1 MKEFTHTRLDSKQ
14 FSQDDIKGFIKD
26 YNIKFIKLQFVD
38 INGQVKNMTIPS
50 QHIEK
55 ALNNE
60 IMLDGSS
67 IKGFRSIET
76 SDMVL
81 RLSSSC
87 SQKIKTEM
95 LQLQLR
101 IEQVTMT

>member
-1 MKEFTHTRLDSKQ
+1 MERAEL
-14 FSQDDIKGFIKD
+14 
-26 YNIKFIKLQFVD
+26 FVD

-67 IKGFRSIET
+67 IKGFSSNRNRSRTI
-76 SDMVL
+76 
-81 RLSSSC
+81 C
-87 SQKIKTEM
+87 ISQSAC
-95 LQLQLR
+95 
-101 IEQVTMT
+101 

>member
-1 MKEFTHTRLDSKQ
+1 MKEFLHTRLDNRQ
-14 FSQDDIKGFIKD
+14 FTQEDIKGFIEQ

-38 INGQVKNMTIPS
+38 INGHVKNMTIPS
-50 QHIEK
+50 HHIEK

-76 SDMVL
+76 SDMFFHPD
-81 RLSSSC
+81 
-87 SQKIKTEM
+87 KIHSKYFHGVKKM
-95 LQLQLR
+95 VQIPQG
-101 IEQVTMT
+101 

>member
-1 MKEFTHTRLDSKQ
+1 MKEFKHTRLDNRQ
-14 FSQDDIKGFIKD
+14 FTEDDIKGFIKD

-67 IKGFRSIET
+67 EALKRLICSFIPTKTRSK
-76 SDMVL
+76 SYPGAD
-81 RLSSSC
+81 R
-87 SQKIKTEM
+87 TESIP
-95 LQLQLR
+95 QD
-101 IEQVTMT
+101 

>member
-1 MKEFTHTRLDSKQ
+1 MKEFAHTRLDNKQ
-14 FSQDDIKGFIKD
+14 FSEEDIKGFIKD

-55 ALNNE
+55 ILNNE

-76 SDMVL
+76 SEYVFHPW
-81 RLSSSC
+81 
-87 SQKIKTEM
+87 
-95 LQLQLR
+95 
-101 IEQVTMT
+101 